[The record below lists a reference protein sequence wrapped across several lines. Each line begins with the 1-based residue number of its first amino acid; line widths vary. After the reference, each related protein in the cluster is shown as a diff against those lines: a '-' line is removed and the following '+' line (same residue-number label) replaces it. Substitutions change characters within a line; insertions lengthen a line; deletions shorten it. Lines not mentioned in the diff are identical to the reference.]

1 MLVCDLGI
9 VLISWAPLQPG
20 VGALS
25 LLVIVRLCVEFDR
38 LSYLVFEQLVHYCI
52 CFVGIT
58 LYGIFVG

>member
-1 MLVCDLGI
+1 MLVCDL

-38 LSYLVFEQLVHYCI
+38 LSYLVCEQQLLHYCMI
-52 CFVGIT
+52 VLLVSPYMVF
-58 LYGIFVG
+58 L